1 MPNPLRVSYAAAN
14 ASGGEAGLLP
24 FLPITLTLSA
34 SYPYPIAIKAARPVL
49 AASNIYKSTAFKKI
63 GSLPSQIGFIDITA
77 LYQTRFRVP
86 GPGYKIALE
95 LMGVA
100 PGGYHTAGLFVF
112 GIIND
117 PTAQAMVSDPNSMDN
132 DAPALLKLG

>member
-1 MPNPLRVSYAAAN
+1 MTPPMLSCLPSPPTAEGSPRRHAQPFACSLRGGQCLRWR
-14 ASGGEAGLLP
+14 SGH
-24 FLPITLTLSA
+24 
-34 SYPYPIAIKAARPVL
+34 
-49 AASNIYKSTAFKKI
+49 KSTAFKKI

-77 LYQTRFRVP
+77 LYQTHFRVP

-132 DAPALLKLG
+132 DAPALLKVG